1 MLTADRVIIQ
11 IGSHVGNTLNDPLF
25 QNVDNSTKLILVEPV
40 PFIFN
45 QLKKNYTDKFP
56 DSNNIIFINK
66 AASSKTGT
74 LELTVPSEKN
84 DFNKLPWYASQLG
97 SVNDNH
103 ISGHLDQFI
112 DIPKVITEKIT
123 VPAITID
130 DIVKEHNIKEIDLL
144 HTDTEG
150 HDYDIIM
157 NYSFIVKPKKI
168 MFEHKHMDGFFH
180 HGEKYE
186 KLVSILEKKGYK
198 VVEKGEEDTIM
209 EHCLNLDHIL
219 SMSVVTVEE
228 RLEKIELMLQILLEK
243 IQ

>member
-1 MLTADRVIIQ
+1 MLRNDSVIIQ
-11 IGSHVGNTLNDPLF
+11 IGAHVGNTRNDPLF

-40 PFIFN
+40 PFLFN

-66 AASSKTGT
+66 AVSSETGT
-74 LELTVPSEKN
+74 LDLTIPSEKN

-97 SVNDNH
+97 SVRDNH
-103 ISGHLDQFI
+103 ISGHLAQFI
-112 DIPKVITEKIT
+112 DIPKVITEKLT

-168 MFEHKHMDGFFH
+168 MFEHKHMDGFFQ

-198 VVEKGEEDTIM
+198 IVEKGEEDTVM
-209 EHCLNLDHIL
+209 ELWLTLDLIN
-219 SMSVVTVEE
+219 SMRVVTVEE
-228 RLEKIELMLQILLEK
+228 RLEKIELMLQMLLEK
-243 IQ
+243 VQ